1 MKLDLATIHIW
12 YLELIQS
19 LLILKANK
27 STQVSN
33 KLGALIPNYY
43 ENPGLNTTKN
53 QKLNQSA
60 SPETP
65 RRVDPNISNPQISQ
79 RSGLPV
85 AQEKPRPNVLSS
97 SGKYSILGNG
107 IDLHYDPITNPIP
120 LINKNPCNFQKVGVA
135 GTRSITE
142 NMYKR
147 AQNDNLSIS
156 MHL

>member
-1 MKLDLATIHIW
+1 MVPGINSVSPYSK
-12 YLELIQS
+12 S
-19 LLILKANK
+19 KK

-43 ENPGLNTTKN
+43 ENPGLNAT
-53 QKLNQSA
+53 QSQIA
-60 SPETP
+60 HISVSPEVTP
-65 RRVDPNISNPQISQ
+65 RRNEQNSSVLPGSQ
-79 RSGLPV
+79 RSGLTIG
-85 AQEKPRPNVLSS
+85 QDKLRPNVLSS

-120 LINKNPCNFQKVGVA
+120 SINKNPCNFQKVGVS

-147 AQNDNLSIS
+147 AQNDKLSVS
-156 MHL
+156 MQL